1 MSRTPQP
8 LGVGCSLAPSR
19 PELVGQLADLV
30 DFVEVGPDTLCREL
44 NGGAPPA
51 MGFVPELLD
60 GFLDATRET
69 SIVVHGVELS
79 LGSHGGW
86 NDAYIDVL
94 DRFAAHRS
102 FPWHSEHLGFLYHRR
117 GDEIRH
123 AGVPLPL
130 PFTREAVDLVAPRIG
145 TIRDRYGVPFL
156 VENAAYYLPDLPT
169 DRGWDEAVFLTEVV
183 ERADCGL
190 LLDLFNLWVNARNH
204 RTDVEATLARLP
216 LERVVEIH
224 VAGGDEVDG
233 FLLDSH
239 SGAVPAPVW
248 DLLET
253 VLARAPNVA
262 GVVFEVLET
271 HLPRLGVA
279 GVRRELTEVRIRW
292 DQRIGQQPR

>member
-1 MSRTPQP
+1 MPTP
-8 LGVGCSLAPSR
+8 LGVGFSLAPSR
-19 PELVGQLADLV
+19 PDLLTELRDLV
-30 DFVEVGPDTLCREL
+30 EFVEIGPDTLCREL
-44 NGGAPPA
+44 SGGAPLA
-51 MGFVPELLD
+51 MGFVPELLEE
-60 GFLDATRET
+60 FLEATSQT
-69 SIVVHGVELS
+69 PVVVHGVELS
-79 LGSHGGW
+79 MGSYGGW
-86 NDAYIDVL
+86 NEGYIDVL
-94 DRFAAHRS
+94 DQFASRRA
-102 FPWHSEHLGFLYHRR
+102 FPWHSEHLGFLYARR

-130 PFTREAVDLVAPRIG
+130 PFTREAVELVAPRIRS
-145 TIRDRYGVPFL
+145 IDDRYGIPFL

-169 DRGWDEAVFLTEVV
+169 DPSWDEAVFLGEVV

-204 RTDVEATLARLP
+204 HTDVEATIDRLP

-233 FLLDSH
+233 FVLDSH
-239 SGAVPAPVW
+239 SAGVPDPVW
-248 DLLET
+248 DLLDD

-279 GVRRELTEVRIRW
+279 GVRRELAHVRDCW
-292 DQRIGQQPR
+292 DRHRTPSRR